1 MKKFFEKSH
10 EFHLKSAVFKVKHLQ
25 NPYFYL
31 EMRANLQK
39 MWVNRLV
46 G

>member
-1 MKKFFEKSH
+1 MKNFLKKSSRIT
-10 EFHLKSAVFKVKHLQ
+10 LKSAVFKVKYLQ

-31 EMRANLQK
+31 EMRANLQNL
-39 MWVNRLV
+39 WVNRLV